1 MRKLLINST
10 ALATVAALTAG
21 AAVADVSISAST
33 EFKYVQRGSL
43 VTATDGTSYAADSE
57 IKMVFTNKTDSGLTV
72 GYTVELESDGDGTAT
87 MDESSFSIAGGFGTV
102 ILGHNDGVGN
112 NFSLAASD
120 IIAEEERNSVASAR
134 IMTST
139 DINGMSGDAM
149 KVSYLLPAMGG
160 LTAGVSHADGGATS
174 GTDTVSMG
182 ARYVMDAGGAT
193 ITVGGA
199 TATTENATQDKETRN
214 MGIKVAS
221 GDITVVVSTGSY
233 EETDED
239 QDGTAAAITYKL
251 ANGVTLGAFTL
262 STDDNM
268 DVGEEYDASGVEA
281 SYTIASGLTAVIG
294 ITEYDYKVA
303 TSQDSD
309 MSTVADSGTTTAF
322 AIKATF

>member
-1 MRKLLINST
+1 MRKLLLNST
-10 ALATVAALTAG
+10 AIATVAALTASV
-21 AAVADVSISAST
+21 AVADVSISASS
-33 EFKYVQRGSL
+33 EMKYKSRTSEVA
-43 VTATDGTSYAADSE
+43 ATNGTTTTSDSE
-57 IKMVFTNKTDSGLTV
+57 VVFKFSNKTDSGLTV
-72 GYTVELESDGDGTAT
+72 GYVVEMDAEGGATAI
-87 MDESSFSIAGGFGTV
+87 DEASLSISGGFGTV
-102 ILGHNDGVGN
+102 VLGENDGAGDRFGISAVD
-112 NFSLAASD
+112 LV
-120 IIAEEERNSVASAR
+120 AEESTDSVASAR
-134 IMTST
+134 INTNADLTSG
-139 DINGMSGDAM
+139 NGDGT
-149 KVSYLLPAMGG
+149 KIVYLLPAMGG

-174 GTDTVSMG
+174 GTDTVSIG

-221 GDITVVVSTGSY
+221 GDLTVVVSTGSY

-268 DVGEEYDASGVEA
+268 DVGEEYDASGFEA
-281 SYTIASGLTAVIG
+281 SYTIASGLTAVVG

-309 MSTVADSGTTTAF
+309 MSTLPDSGTTTALT
-322 AIKATF
+322 IKASF